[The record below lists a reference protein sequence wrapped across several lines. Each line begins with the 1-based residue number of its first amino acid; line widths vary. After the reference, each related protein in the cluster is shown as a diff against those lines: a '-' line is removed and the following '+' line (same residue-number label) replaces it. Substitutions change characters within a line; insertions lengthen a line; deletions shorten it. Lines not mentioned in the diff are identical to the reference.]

1 MFMFRFM
8 FVLVSFVILSSA
20 NVFAVSQIPREEFIK
35 YTDTCID
42 VVDEIEV
49 LLSNSKVYLPEA
61 KNLNTKYE
69 LCMKK
74 YERFGHNAERDRES
88 LQFKIIRDLATMKF
102 TYYVMLISIEA
113 RSNIS
118 ESIDE
123 IKKTSKEMKEIFV
136 KYREEP
142 EPKNEDPV
150 AKNTDEVQ
158 KKEATLPKNKKKK

>member
-1 MFMFRFM
+1 MFRFM
-8 FVLVSFVILSSA
+8 FVLVSFIVFSSSD
-20 NVFAVSQIPREEFIK
+20 VFAVSQIPREEFIK

-49 LLSNSKVYLPEA
+49 LLSNSKIYLPEA

-74 YERFGHNAERDRES
+74 YERYGHNADRDRES
-88 LQFKIIRDLATMKF
+88 LQFKVIRDLATMKF

-113 RSNIS
+113 RANIS
-118 ESIDE
+118 DSIEE
-123 IKKTSKEMKEIFV
+123 IKKTSKEMKENFV

-142 EPKNEDPV
+142 EPKKEEPV

-158 KKEATLPKNKKKK
+158 KKEAASPKNKKKK